1 MPRSPV
7 TSQTSSTLTNTTE
20 ATCSSQ
26 VLTET
31 LHITSAS
38 TVPEQD
44 EDDEEDD
51 EDDERILETGHNGRW
66 QKINHQV
73 N

>member
-7 TSQTSSTLTNTTE
+7 TSQTSSTLTNATE
-20 ATCSSQ
+20 ATASSQ

-31 LHITSAS
+31 LHLTSAS

-51 EDDERILETGHNGRW
+51 DDERILETGHNGRW